1 MTIASTEIKRKWGTQ
16 TWIGQRYGLTAVAV
30 GKILTKV
37 GLKQGPEATG
47 KALLTGHAKKCYM
60 ADERVYWM
68 WDMELV
74 GEIIEEAL
82 VLDGG
87 PKIDLLKERVGKALA
102 DLEAHRAEGND
113 WYADLL
119 EAEALSD
126 IPPGLVRVLKRKL
139 NR

>member
-1 MTIASTEIKRKWGTQ
+1 MTSTATGTKTRWGTQ
-16 TWIGQRYGLTAVAV
+16 TGIGQRYGLTAVAV
-30 GKILTKV
+30 GKILTRV
-37 GLKQGPEATG
+37 GLKQGLEATG
-47 KALLTGHAKKCYM
+47 KALLTGHARKSYTK
-60 ADERVYWM
+60 DERAYFM

-87 PKIDLLKERVGKALA
+87 PKIDLLLERVGKALA
-102 DLEAHRAEGND
+102 DLETHRAEGND
-113 WYADLL
+113 WFADLL
-119 EAEALSD
+119 EEEALSD